1 MKQLRKRLTYAN
13 VMSSIAVFLVLGG
26 GAAFAANQLGKNSV
40 GSKQLKK
47 NAVTAVKIKNNA
59 VTNPKIADGAVTG
72 GKLANGSVTTD
83 KIGGGAVTTDRIA
96 EGAVA
101 GGKIAGGAVTGDK
114 IANGTVTGEKLATE
128 YLPSSTLGL
137 PVAGA
142 SVSSGGTVR
151 AWFNRFGGKPTA
163 EKIGT
168 GNYKLVFPG
177 LEGQAYYDDSI
188 AFVSLRET
196 NPGEI
201 TRTSGNGNPRIN
213 TYNSGGT
220 AADRS
225 FEFVLFLPGEE

>member
-47 NAVTAVKIKNNA
+47 NAVTAAKIKNNA
-59 VTNPKIADGAVTG
+59 ITAAKIKDGAVNG
-72 GKLANGSVTTD
+72 GKLSDGSVTTG
-83 KIGGGAVTTDRIA
+83 KIAGSAVTTDRVA
-96 EGAVA
+96 EGAIT
-101 GGKIAGGAVTGDK
+101 GGKIASGAVTND
-114 IANGTVTGEKLATE
+114 KLATQ
-128 YLPSSTLGL
+128 YLPSSTLGV

-151 AWFNRFGGKPTA
+151 AWFNRFGGKPTT
-163 EKIGT
+163 EKLST
-168 GNYKLVFPG
+168 GSYKIVFPG
-177 LEGQAYYDDSI
+177 LEGQAYYDNSI

-213 TYNSGGT
+213 TYNSAGT

-225 FEFVLFLPGEE
+225 FEFVLFVPGTE